1 MVDADL
7 SDVPGLAVFPREGHA
22 PTDGETKADY
32 FDSLYHSAALVG
44 LNTSAMIEAAIV
56 GRPVLTVLDPEF
68 EQVQLGTI
76 HFRYLLE
83 AGGGAVQVAQTLDEH
98 GEQLA
103 AALRDPSEARAR
115 AERFV
120 ASFVRPRGLDR
131 PATPIFADEVER
143 LAAAPPRDRGGRRSG
158 CCRCGRCSSRSPRVR
173 LATQALRPGRR
184 PASSPPGSAEALGR
198 RRPWR

>member
-1 MVDADL
+1 MRRWAAVLPEASQVLVRPHPKRPEEWLDADL
-7 SDVPGLAVFPREGHA
+7 SDVPGLAVYPREGHA

-83 AGGGAVQVAQTLDEH
+83 AGGGAVQVATRSTST
-98 GEQLA
+98 GSSW
-103 AALRDPSEARAR
+103 RRRCGDPSPARRGQSVRRLVRPAVRAR
-115 AERFV
+115 RA
-120 ASFVRPRGLDR
+120 
-131 PATPIFADEVER
+131 ATPIFVDEVER
-143 LAAAPPRDRGGRRSG
+143 LATAPAPRPRRT
-158 CCRCGRCSSRSPRVR
+158 PPP
-173 LATQALRPGRR
+173 AALRPLLA
-184 PASSPPGSAEALGR
+184 PLASRSARYA
-198 RRPWR
+198 